1 MLAGGKSEGRA
12 DQELSFG
19 SVSWNCLL
27 DVKVE
32 MVSRQLPR
40 GGRAKKNT
48 QYLWSSSR
56 VPNSV
61 CVLYTY
67 IYSAHLHGT
76 LIGIILL
83 LHGGRTRAQEGKVVS
98 PWPYHE

>member
-1 MLAGGKSEGRA
+1 MQNERNPAVFFLERQSCQILAGGKSEGRA
-12 DQELSFG
+12 DQELSFD
-19 SVSWNCLL
+19 SANWNCLL

-32 MVSRQLPR
+32 MVSRQLLR
-40 GGRAKKNT
+40 GGRAEKNT

-61 CVLYTY
+61 CVLNTY

-76 LIGIILL
+76 LI
-83 LHGGRTRAQEGKVVS
+83 RDYSAST
-98 PWPYHE
+98 